1 MCAAPLRTR
10 PRSRRARR
18 SGSLRSG
25 SDPRLA
31 MIHALQLCTT
41 FLADHTSAPGPAAAG
56 GQRVRPCR
64 TQAAR
69 RGRTSRPLPR
79 RAAARR
85 TAAGPARR
93 RAARAPSRRSRLR
106 RLRALSRRPGPRR
119 SAPAWRGASARPRA
133 PRASTLARPRCRRW
147 CRPAT
152 TCSTRRVLGVRS
164 LGLGHRPRAAT
175 LVAGPA
181 VACSNVRVRLGAEA
195 LGPVP
200 SLRTLSGL
208 GHQRCV
214 RALWRGPCTRSR
226 AAEGSGGLPSDVCC
240 HRFA

>member
-119 SAPAWRGASARPRA
+119 SAPAWRGASARPGAAREHFGAAALQTLVSSGNDVLDQARA
-133 PRASTLARPRCRRW
+133 
-147 CRPAT
+147 
-152 TCSTRRVLGVRS
+152 GVR
-164 LGLGHRPRAAT
+164 
-175 LVAGPA
+175 
-181 VACSNVRVRLGAEA
+181 
-195 LGPVP
+195 
-200 SLRTLSGL
+200 LSGL
-208 GHQRCV
+208 GY
-214 RALWRGPCTRSR
+214 LPR
-226 AAEGSGGLPSDVCC
+226 AAHWSVQQ
-240 HRFA
+240 